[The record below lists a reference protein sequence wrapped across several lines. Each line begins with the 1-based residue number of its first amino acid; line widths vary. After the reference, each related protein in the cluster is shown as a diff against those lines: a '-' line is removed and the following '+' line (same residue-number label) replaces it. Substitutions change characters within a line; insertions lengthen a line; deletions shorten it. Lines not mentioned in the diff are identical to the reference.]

1 MPFYRGGEMF
11 SRIRAEKCFTEART
25 KFYAAQV
32 ILALEHLHKL
42 GYIYRDLKP
51 QNILFDT
58 NGYIKVSDYG
68 LAKKINSG

>member
-51 QNILFDT
+51 
-58 NGYIKVSDYG
+58 
-68 LAKKINSG
+68 